1 MRDLEKRSGINR
13 WILSLAE
20 QGRLIPTGEEFEAVM
35 GVLRAEEARQAE
47 AAETVTHSTV
57 SV

>member
-35 GVLRAEEARQAE
+35 GVLRAEEAKQEAE
-47 AAETVTHSTV
+47 KVTHTTV
-57 SV
+57 PA